1 MTEFLELYLPP
12 VLGMMILAGFVH
24 ARLLE
29 KPLYRGWWGEYKTN
43 FMLRLCLSNEYKVF
57 SNAIYRGKTKEE
69 STQIDHVVV
78 SRFGI
83 FVLETKSFKGKIL
96 IDPLEPA
103 SWTQIVGRR
112 KYKIQSPLMQNYAHV
127 KAVQAVTGVHA
138 QKIHS
143 YAVMAGSAEF
153 PAGMPDRVFSTWRMI
168 RKIQSYKA
176 PVFTRG
182 HTDDICRALRRR
194 RIKGGYWA
202 AQRHVER
209 IKAKASE

>member
-1 MTEFLELYLPP
+1 MAEFLLLYLPP
-12 VLGMMILAGFVH
+12 VLVMLILGAVIH
-24 ARLLE
+24 VRLLE
-29 KPLYRGWWGEYKTN
+29 KPLYRGWWGEYKVN
-43 FMLRLCLSNEYKVF
+43 LMLRICLSNQYSVF
-57 SNAIYRGKTKEE
+57 SNAIYRGKTKED

-83 FVLETKSFKGKIL
+83 FVLETKAFKGKIHT
-96 IDPLEPA
+96 DPLEQG
-103 SWTQIVGRR
+103 SWLQIVGRR
-112 KYKIQSPLMQNYAHV
+112 KYKIQNPLMQNYAHV
-127 KAVQAVTGVHA
+127 KAVQAVTGVHS

-153 PAGMPDRVFSTWRMI
+153 PEGRPERVFGVWQII
-168 RKIQSYKA
+168 RKIQSYRT

-182 HTDDICRALRRR
+182 HVDDICRSLKRR

-209 IKAKASE
+209 LKARGND